1 MAGYYDK
8 KKDYSKELQRSDLTD
23 QERSQLQQERQN
35 KIDAV
40 YGGVEPNMAGKSYT
54 YSQSQKGGSS
64 SGGGSQYAGTNYH
77 QEAIDAAREYAK
89 RQSGGEKGDWGA
101 VLDAL
106 ARRDEKTRA
115 TGQSY
120 GRSSEDILA
129 ELYGLYYAP
138 YPDAAP
144 EFGGQGNFDAAQS
157 IADQLARMSYEDW
170 VKGDQ
175 YQALADRYTRMGR
188 MGMEDTL
195 GRISGRTGGL
205 ASSYASSAAQQQYND
220 YMSQLEAAAR
230 EMYSGERSDLM
241 DNANLYLTLGDK
253 EWGRYQD
260 QLGQYNTDR
269 DYRYQAGRDQISDRR
284 YEDET
289 DYERKTYQS
298 ETEYNRAL
306 AKAQTLA
313 ASGDFSGYKAL
324 GYTDAEIAN
333 LRSAWEREQ
342 AAARV
347 SGRSSSRSSGGSS
360 TGSGGM
366 KLSVAK
372 DYAKQGIFNDDVVAT
387 FRDAGYSEEYL
398 RATYGYGESG
408 GDGGDSFA
416 STVLRN
422 LRDSVARNG
431 GLTQVQ
437 LGQLKNYVAGHM
449 LTQQEV
455 NDILDALGYGE

>member
-195 GRISGRTGGL
+195 GRISERTGGL

-241 DNANLYLTLGDK
+241 DNANLYLTLGNN

-284 YEDET
+284 YADET

-333 LRSAWEREQ
+333 LRSAWERER

-347 SGRSSSRSSGGSS
+347 SGRSSSRTSDNPS
-360 TGSGGM
+360 TGGM

-372 DYAKQGIFNDDVVAT
+372 DYAKQGIFNDDVVAA